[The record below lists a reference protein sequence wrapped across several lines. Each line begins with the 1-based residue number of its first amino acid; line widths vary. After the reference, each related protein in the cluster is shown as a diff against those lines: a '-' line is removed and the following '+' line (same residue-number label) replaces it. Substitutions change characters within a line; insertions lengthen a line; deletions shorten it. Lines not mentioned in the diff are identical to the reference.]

1 LPNHSA
7 FLPIAGLMFLTGIGI
22 PVMATLNS
30 GLGQQ
35 LGSPVAAT
43 FVLFSV
49 GVILAALV
57 LAVSGDAFALSRV
70 GTGSPWLYTGAALML
85 FYGLSITWA
94 APRIGVGNAVFFV
107 LLGQLVAAAIIDH
120 FGVWGALKSE
130 ITLRRAAGIAVM
142 AFGVYLAKKSA

>member
-1 LPNHSA
+1 MPNHTA

-22 PVMATLNS
+22 PVMATLNA

-43 FVLFSV
+43 FVLFAV
-49 GVILAALV
+49 GVVLAALV
-57 LAVSGDAFALSRV
+57 VVLSGSTLALARV
-70 GTGSPWLYTGAALML
+70 GTGNPWLYAGAALML

-120 FGVWGALKSE
+120 FGLWGALKSE

-142 AFGVYLAKKSA
+142 ALGVYLAKKST

>member
-7 FLPIAGLMFLTGIGI
+7 FLPIATLMFLSGIGI
-22 PVMATLNS
+22 PIMATLNA

-43 FVLFSV
+43 FVLFAV
-49 GVILAALV
+49 GVVLAAIVVV
-57 LAVSGDAFALSRV
+57 LSGNTFALARV
-70 GTGSPWLYTGAALML
+70 GTGNPWLYTGAALMV

-120 FGVWGALKSE
+120 FGLWGALKAE
-130 ITLRRAAGIAVM
+130 ITLRRMIGIAVM